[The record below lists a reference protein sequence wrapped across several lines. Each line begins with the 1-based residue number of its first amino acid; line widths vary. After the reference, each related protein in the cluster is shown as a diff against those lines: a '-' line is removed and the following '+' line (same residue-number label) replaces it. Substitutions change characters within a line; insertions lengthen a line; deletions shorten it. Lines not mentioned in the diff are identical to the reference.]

1 MKWLEKLALII
12 IITIAGTLRV
22 GWPGINS
29 FGYDEARLSLIAL
42 EALQFGHMPLIG
54 LPSSGGLP
62 NFPAAAWLLM
72 LPYAFTHDPL
82 VVTLL
87 IALLNTIII
96 VGLWWLGRVWVGRSA
111 GLLTAFM
118 AATSPYLVLY
128 SRNIWAQNMLPTI
141 AIVWAI
147 ALTLGWRK
155 QWRWAWAKA
164 GFLAAFAVQVHFAGA
179 VLFMLTSSIILA
191 LILALLITQRRTTLL
206 TKPILARAWQWLT
219 LGIVLGVLLLLPT
232 VVNTVCCREDVRT
245 QMQTLGNK
253 PAMMST
259 TALQM
264 GFYQAANTHWQGLL
278 LGEGATQRFLSDPF
292 TEAITILILAVGCL
306 AWLRRGPKTAFYV
319 IILWAVLPILAFTLH
334 ITPVNPQYLILGLP
348 ALFLWMGAVAQWGH
362 PLWRGSLVLMCIGL
376 GLNQSSALAADLTRA
391 GEEAGGIGTPLYYPR
406 RAIQT
411 LKDGA
416 SNATN
421 ASPIVIYTEGDDP
434 TTQGD
439 PAVFKVLLW
448 GYPHRVVDGRYA
460 ALIPSTPSK
469 ALLSYETLPALP
481 ILQALGARDEQ
492 FFARRRSEPLYV
504 TERMNMPDTL
514 NALKADTRLT
524 LLSTPIEYENGVL
537 LIGWCWEKVRNV
549 QSQHWRMSTI
559 WQIKTAPNDR
569 TLHLFHHVR
578 DGVDRQLIAQEDV
591 PMSSGSWQ
599 AGDLA
604 VVWADFKPN
613 AKLDAV
619 LSAGHVFAD
628 IGIYRNPGLQRIA
641 VATHSRQPA
650 STEPTIVTLSPL
662 RP

>member
-12 IITIAGTLRV
+12 IIIIAGTLRV

-42 EALQFGHMPLIG
+42 EALQFGHVPLIG

-82 VVTLL
+82 VVTLF
-87 IALLNTIII
+87 IALFNTLII

-111 GLLTAFM
+111 GMLTAFM

-141 AIVWAI
+141 AIAWAI

-164 GFLAAFAVQVHFAGA
+164 GFLAAFAVQVHFAGV
-179 VLFMLTSSIILA
+179 VLFMLTGIIT
-191 LILALLITQRRTTLL
+191 LALLITQRRTPLF
-206 TKPILARAWQWLT
+206 TKPILGRAWQWLT
-219 LGIVLGVLLLLPT
+219 LGMVLGVLLMLPT
-232 VVNTVCCREDVRT
+232 VVNIVCCREDVRT
-245 QMQTLGNK
+245 QMLTLGNK
-253 PAMMST
+253 PAMISP

-264 GFYQAANTHWQGLL
+264 GVYQAANTHWQGLL
-278 LGEGATQRFLSDPF
+278 LGEGATQRFLPDPF
-292 TEAITILILAVGCL
+292 AEAMTILILVVGCL

-319 IILWAVLPILAFTLH
+319 IILWAVLPILAFTRH

-362 PLWRGSLVLMCIGL
+362 PLGRAALALMCIGL
-376 GLNQSSALAADLTRA
+376 SLNQGMALAADLTRA

-406 RAIQT
+406 RAIQA
-411 LKDGA
+411 LKDEA
-416 SNATN
+416 SNTAN

-434 TTQGD
+434 ATQGD
-439 PAVFKVLLW
+439 PAVFEVLLC

-460 ALIPSTPSK
+460 ALIPSTSSK

-504 TERMNMPDTL
+504 TERMNMPDAL
-514 NALKADTRLT
+514 NALKADARLT

-537 LIGWCWEKVRNV
+537 LIGWRWEKVGNA
-549 QSQHWRMSTI
+549 QNQHWRMSTI
-559 WQIKTAPNDR
+559 WQLKTAPNDR

-578 DGVDRQLIAQEDV
+578 AGVDRQLIAQEDV

-599 AGDLA
+599 VGDLA
-604 VVWADFKPN
+604 VVWADFKPD
-613 AKLDAV
+613 AKLDAA
-619 LSAGHVFAD
+619 LAAGQVFAD

-641 VATHSRQPA
+641 VAPHSRQPT